1 MFRFHF
7 QIGDFSFF
15 EQEIFVLVIF
25 KTQTES
31 EAEILVPYIGET
43 EFCQMIFIRGII
55 GTVTLLVDID
65 IVVLEHIREVEITLL
80 HGFQR
85 IVYAGSISFT

>member
-7 QIGDFSFF
+7 QIGDFRFL
-15 EQEIFVLVIF
+15 EQEIFILVVF

-43 EFCQMIFIRGII
+43 EFCQMIFIRCII
-55 GTVTLLVDID
+55 GAVTFLVNVN
-65 IVVLEHIREVEITLL
+65 IVVLNIYEKLKLRCCM
-80 HGFQR
+80 
-85 IVYAGSISFT
+85 GSNV

>member
-7 QIGDFSFF
+7 QIGDFRFL
-15 EQEIFVLVIF
+15 EQEIFILVVF

-43 EFCQMIFIRGII
+43 EFCQMIFY
-55 GTVTLLVDID
+55 TF
-65 IVVLEHIREVEITLL
+65 VL
-80 HGFQR
+80 
-85 IVYAGSISFT
+85 